1 MTISEETFMMR
12 SPQLFSGLR
21 LQGEYDIKLYS
32 DTTPFTLSTPRWI
45 PLPLMDQVKPELTRM
60 ENKQIISKE
69 EGSTDCCSGMVVVP
83 RPNNKVRIY
92 VRRSYTSE
100 QVC

>member
-12 SPQLFSGLR
+12 FPQLYSGLR
-21 LQGEYDIKLYS
+21 LQGEYDIKFNS
-32 DTTPFTLSTPRWI
+32 DAAPRQI

-60 ENKQIISKE
+60 ENKQIISKV

-83 RPNNKVRIY
+83 RPNKKVRIY
-92 VRRSYTSE
+92 VHRSYTSE

>member
-12 SPQLFSGLR
+12 FPQLFSGLR
-21 LQGEYDIKLYS
+21 LQGEYDIKLNS
-32 DTTPFTLSTPRWI
+32 DATLFALSTPRRI

-60 ENKQIISKE
+60 ENKQITSKV

-83 RPNNKVRIY
+83 RPNKKVRIY